1 MALYFAYGSNM
12 DSAQMRSRVPDAR
25 PLGRV
30 RLAGYRFRCNKIGR
44 DGSAKANVEVAVGHE
59 VWGVLFEL
67 SDEGLVALDRYEGG
81 YRRAEATVW
90 REEAPVAGVHVYVST
105 RTSAELWPTR
115 AYRERMIRG
124 ALEHELPEA
133 CLGTLRALRVVD

>member
-12 DSAQMRSRVPDAR
+12 DSAQMRTRVPEAR

-30 RLAGYRFRCNKIGR
+30 RLAGYRFHCNKIGR

-81 YRRAEATVW
+81 YRREEATVW
-90 REEAPVAGVHVYVST
+90 RDEDPIAGVHVYVSA
-105 RTSAELWPTR
+105 RTSADLLPTR
-115 AYRERMIRG
+115 AYRERMLRG
-124 ALEHELPEA
+124 AREHELPEA
-133 CLGTLRALRVVD
+133 CVAALRALGVVD